1 MIIKNKI
8 VLIKNADPGYDWIFS
23 EKILGLI
30 TQFGGVNS
38 HMAIR
43 CSELDLPA
51 IVGVGEK
58 YFKEI
63 QNSKKIELNCKA
75 KSFNI
80 IL

>member
-1 MIIKNKI
+1 MI

-38 HMAIR
+38 HMVIR